1 MTTLGSLKTVT
12 STNQNYAGD
21 GTYTIVN
28 YAQTEW
34 QYNIKV
40 TSPNTITITNNNN
53 KAVDTLTNVS
63 EIDFA
68 NNSNNPDIYLTPL
81 VTNFT
86 YKTNNWVAIY
96 AGPSSQTITLNNDA
110 NVCIFYGLPTSTFTI
125 INNASPN
132 ARVSFGGGQATTV
145 DLQAGTAI
153 SPQGSSVNLQN
164 FHHVNINGNNGDQAY
179 GTAGNDWFDI
189 YFNQKNGSGLIDGR
203 GGINTIYLWDTPIGN
218 LTVTNVAADAS
229 SATISYN
236 GYTYNLKNIQI
247 FQFNYPDGSKN
258 TSVSVSSLI
267 DFSKLGEQT
276 LLSSSRAG
284 WNSTNPG
291 QPLTLNYSFLQAV
304 PAAGEGNQGTG
315 FIKPSAAYQAAV
327 QSVLSQLSTQIG
339 VTFNLVDGATSANL
353 QFGVNNQASSLGY
366 AFGPGSGATAG
377 QIWLDGNALNS
388 LQPGQQGY
396 QTLLTCIG
404 TALGLSAPVANTVS
418 NGATKLLSQWNNNDF
433 TVMSSNQSFN
443 GLWQTW
449 FAPLDMQALQALYGT
464 SANTPIAPGQG
475 QTFSM
480 SDASGQ
486 VIATLPT
493 TNGGFNILDCSNV
506 SRGVY
511 INLAPNTY
519 SSVGV
524 DLNGV
529 SAISN
534 LFIGN
539 KTLIQEVMG
548 SNADDYLIGNTLND
562 VFIPQNGN
570 DFIVGGSGLNTAV
583 LNQAYTTYAVYQDA
597 GSGNWIVSD
606 LKQVSGYKQLKNIE
620 RLQFKDINLAL
631 DLDVS
636 NSGGKAAEMLGAAFG
651 LAGLKNPKFAG
662 IALSL
667 FDSGKSL
674 QDVAALAVSSG
685 LISPPDNASF
695 VKAIWLNVIGT
706 AIDDSN
712 LNNFVGLLNHG
723 SMTQASLLAAAASSP
738 QNLTAINLVGLAQT
752 GLQYS

>member
-12 STNQNYAGD
+12 ATNQNYAGD

-28 YAQTEW
+28 YALPEW

-53 KAVDTLTNVS
+53 KAVDTLTNIS

-68 NNSNNPDIYLTPL
+68 DNTVLDIYLTPL

-86 YKTNNWVAIY
+86 YNANNWANIY
-96 AGPSSQTITLNNDA
+96 AGSSSQTITLNNDA
-110 NVCIFYGLPTSTFTI
+110 NVDIYYGLPTSTYTI
-125 INNASPN
+125 INNSSPN

-145 DLQAGTAI
+145 DLQTGKAI

-164 FHHVNINGNNGDQAY
+164 FNHVGLNGNNGDQAY
-179 GTAGNDWFDI
+179 GTAGNDSFDLN
-189 YFNQKNGSGLIDGR
+189 FNQKGGSGLIDGR
-203 GGINTIYLWDTPIGN
+203 GGSNTINLWDMSISD
-218 LTVTNVAADAS
+218 LVVTNVAADAS
-229 SATISYN
+229 SVMISYN

-247 FQFNYPDGSKN
+247 FQFNYPDGSQN
-258 TSVSVSSLI
+258 TSLYVTNLI

-276 LLSSSRAG
+276 LLSSTRAG

-291 QPLTLNYSFLQAV
+291 QTLTLNYSFLQAV
-304 PAAGEGNQGTG
+304 PAAGEGSQGTG

-339 VTFNLVDGATSANL
+339 VSFNLVDGATNGTL

-377 QIWLDGNALNS
+377 QIWLDVNALNS

-396 QTLLTCIG
+396 QTLLSCIG
-404 TALGLSAPVANTVS
+404 TSLGLSAPVANTVA
-418 NGATKLLSQWNNNDF
+418 NGATKLLSQWNNNDY
-433 TVMSSNQSFN
+433 TVMSPNQSFN

-449 FAPLDMQALQALYGT
+449 FAPLDIQALQALYGT
-464 SANTPIAPGQG
+464 SANAPIAPTQG

-480 SDASGQ
+480 SDANGQ

-511 INLAPNTY
+511 INLSPNTY

-570 DFIVGGSGLNTAV
+570 DIIVGGSGLNTAV
-583 LNQAYTTYAVYQDA
+583 LNQAYATYSVYQDA

-620 RLQFKDINLAL
+620 RLQFKDINVAL

-667 FDSGKSL
+667 FDSGRSL

-685 LISPPDNASF
+685 LISSPDNTSF
-695 VKAIWLNVIGT
+695 VKTIWLNVIGSS
-706 AIDDSN
+706 IDDSN

-723 SMTQASLLAAAASSP
+723 SMTQASLLAAAATSP